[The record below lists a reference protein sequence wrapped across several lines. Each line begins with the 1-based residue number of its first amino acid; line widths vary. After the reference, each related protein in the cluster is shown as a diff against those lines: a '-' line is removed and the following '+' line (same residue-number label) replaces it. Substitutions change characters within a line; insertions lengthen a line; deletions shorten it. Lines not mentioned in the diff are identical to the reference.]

1 MTLSSRYG
9 ESLEAP
15 KLFMVSSFYPW
26 NVLISSNTNTFGK
39 LIPNHKTFSGFIST
53 KTDIFREFLPDNEDF
68 SEFIY
73 TRAITNFYMCSNTN
87 TDSFTIIIKLYILLR
102 VHIYQY
108 WYFRESLT
116 NYTYFHN
123 SYKPLLTNKSEKTFL
138 EFI

>member
-68 SEFIY
+68 F
-73 TRAITNFYMCSNTN
+73 
-87 TDSFTIIIKLYILLR
+87 R
-102 VHIYQY
+102 VHIYQSHYQFLHVFKYQY
-108 WYFRESLT
+108 WKFHNYYQTIHTSQSSYISILIFRESLT

>member
-26 NVLISSNTNTFGK
+26 NVLISSNTNTYLTTRLFQGSYQPK
-39 LIPNHKTFSGFIST
+39 LTFSENFYQIM
-53 KTDIFREFLPDNEDF
+53 KTF